1 MYMIKYRLICDT
13 EHEFDGWFP
22 SSGEFTRQKKMGQL
36 TCPVCD
42 SGNVNKALMAPGV
55 QTSKKKKTEKKLE
68 SYRKSIVSDEMML
81 ASQAKTVMR
90 RIKKQIEKEF
100 ENVGDKFY
108 NEAIKASEGNRDD
121 KFYGTPTKE
130 EVNDLLDDGIDLFHV
145 PDIKDN

>member
-1 MYMIKYRLICDT
+1 MIKYRLICDS

-22 SSGEFTRQKKMGQL
+22 NSKSFDAQKKKRQL

-145 PDIKDN
+145 PNIKDN

>member
-1 MYMIKYRLICDT
+1 MIKYSLICDS

-22 SSGEFTRQKKMGQL
+22 NSKSFDAQKKKGQL

-55 QTSKKKKTEKKLE
+55 QTSKKKKKEKKME

-90 RIKKQIEKEF
+90 RIKKHIEKEF
-100 ENVGDKFY
+100 ENVGNKFY
-108 NEAIKASEGNRDD
+108 DEAIKASEGQRDD
-121 KFYGTPTKE
+121 KFYGTPTNE
-130 EVNDLLDDGIDLFHV
+130 QVTDLLDDGIDLFHV